1 MWRDSNHHATT
12 LKCKSME
19 NLSKAIVVLIRKCLK
34 ENYKGIIEFSIGDFN
49 EIGFSSSQ
57 PLAVLMDDE
66 TKSIA
71 NDYGFDYVDFLS
83 NPGMLVFINRIEN
96 ISNTKVQRY
105 RMYSY
110 VYVDNKLI
118 CRDIE
123 IPNDDILLSKR
134 IAFVMQNREKLLQ
147 E

>member
-1 MWRDSNHHATT
+1 MWRESNHHATT

-71 NDYGFDYVDFLS
+71 NDYGFDYVGIRS
-83 NPGMLVFINRIEN
+83 NPGKLVFINRIED
-96 ISNTKVQRY
+96 ISDTKVQRY

-110 VYVDNKLI
+110 ENNKLI
-118 CRDIE
+118 NRDIE

-134 IAFVMQNREKLLQ
+134 IAFVMQNRENLLQ

>member
-1 MWRDSNHHATT
+1 
-12 LKCKSME
+12 ME
-19 NLSKAIVVLIRKCLK
+19 NFSKAIVVLIRKCIK
-34 ENYKGIIEFSIGDFN
+34 ENYKGIIEFSIDDFN

-66 TKSIA
+66 TKSIE
-71 NDYGFDYVDFLS
+71 NDYGFDYVGILS
-83 NPGMLVFINRIEN
+83 NPGKLVFINRIED
-96 ISNTKVQRY
+96 ISDTKVQRY

-110 VYVDNKLI
+110 ENNKLI
-118 CRDIE
+118 NRDIE

-134 IAFVMQNREKLLQ
+134 IAFVMQNRENLLQ

>member
-1 MWRDSNHHATT
+1 
-12 LKCKSME
+12 ME
-19 NLSKAIVVLIRKCLK
+19 NFSKVIVVLLKRCLK
-34 ENYKGIIEFSIGDFN
+34 EDLKGLIGFTKDDFN
-49 EIGFSSSQ
+49 EIGFVSSES
-57 PLAVLMDDE
+57 LTVLLDKE

-83 NPGMLVFINRIEN
+83 NPGMLVFINRIED
-96 ISNTKVQRY
+96 ISDTKVQRY

-110 VYVDNKLI
+110 EDNKLI
-118 CRDIE
+118 NRDIE

-134 IAFVMQNREKLLQ
+134 IAFVMQNRENLLQ

>member
-1 MWRDSNHHATT
+1 
-12 LKCKSME
+12 ME

-34 ENYKGIIEFSIGDFN
+34 ENYKGIIEFSIDDFN

-71 NDYGFDYVDFLS
+71 NDYGFDYVGILS
-83 NPGMLVFINRIEN
+83 NPGKLVFINRIED
-96 ISNTKVQRY
+96 ISDTKVQRY

-110 VYVDNKLI
+110 ENNKLI
-118 CRDIE
+118 WRDIQ

-134 IAFVMQNREKLLQ
+134 IAFVMQNRENLLQ

>member
-1 MWRDSNHHATT
+1 
-12 LKCKSME
+12 ME
-19 NLSKAIVVLIRKCLK
+19 NFSKAIVVLIRKCLK
-34 ENYKGIIEFSIGDFN
+34 ENYKGIIEFSIDDFN

-57 PLAVLMDDE
+57 PLALLMDDE

-71 NDYGFDYVDFLS
+71 NDYGFDYVGIRS
-83 NPGMLVFINRIEN
+83 NPGKLVFINRIED
-96 ISNTKVQRY
+96 ISDTKVQRY

-110 VYVDNKLI
+110 ENNKLI
-118 CRDIE
+118 NRDIE

-134 IAFVMQNREKLLQ
+134 IAFVMQNRENLLQ

>member
-1 MWRDSNHHATT
+1 
-12 LKCKSME
+12 ME

-71 NDYGFDYVDFLS
+71 NDYGFDYVGIRS
-83 NPGMLVFINRIEN
+83 NPGKLVFINRIED
-96 ISNTKVQRY
+96 ISDTNVQRY

-110 VYVDNKLI
+110 ENNKLI

-123 IPNDDILLSKR
+123 IPNDDIELSKR
-134 IAFVMQNREKLLQ
+134 IAFVMQNRENLLQ